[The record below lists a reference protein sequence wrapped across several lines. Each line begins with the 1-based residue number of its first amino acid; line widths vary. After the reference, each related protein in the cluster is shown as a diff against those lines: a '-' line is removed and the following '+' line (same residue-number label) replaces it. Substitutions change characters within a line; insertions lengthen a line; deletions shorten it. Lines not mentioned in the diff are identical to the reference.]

1 MGTKICKLFD
11 KKMKII
17 GITGGIGSGKTKALN
32 FFKSKN
38 VPCYE
43 ADRRAKDLLNSE
55 TELIN
60 IIKSFFGQK
69 IYNKSGIDS
78 NALGSI
84 IFNNKKALEIVN
96 KSVHPFVK
104 SDFNNFIKNQK
115 SEIIF
120 YESAIIFEHEMQEHF
135 DKIILLKSPI
145 EDRINRLIKRDGFSP
160 DEIKKRISNQ
170 LDDKD
175 KIPLAD
181 YVVDNKLWEYT
192 LLELEKIYLKIKD
205 LD

>member
-1 MGTKICKLFD
+1 
-11 KKMKII
+11 
-17 GITGGIGSGKTKALN
+17 
-32 FFKSKN
+32 
-38 VPCYE
+38 
-43 ADRRAKDLLNSE
+43 
-55 TELIN
+55 
-60 IIKSFFGQK
+60 
-69 IYNKSGIDS
+69 
-78 NALGSI
+78 
-84 IFNNKKALEIVN
+84 
-96 KSVHPFVK
+96 
-104 SDFNNFIKNQK
+104 
-115 SEIIF
+115 
-120 YESAIIFEHEMQEHF
+120 MQEHF

-145 EDRINRLIKRDGFSP
+145 EDRINRLIKRDGFSL